1 MNVVLAPS
9 ASVLVIDMA
18 AGVGWVAIKTV
29 DETVPAD
36 VATVPQNYVH
46 EKAS

>member
-9 ASVLVIDMA
+9 ASVPVTDMA
-18 AGVGWVAIKTV
+18 AGVGWVVIKTV
-29 DETVPAD
+29 DEAVTAD